1 MATVCVDKAG
11 TMKLRYKIL
20 FVLGVLCVTFGLGR
34 CNRID
39 WYDPKSHTPI
49 VLPTNDVEQIRVNP
63 ETHQLIIT
71 TSKGMQTV
79 TLPDRASTIDIR
91 KNGIVNVT
99 SPQFGL
105 DKHLFA
111 GYTLS
116 DARRFVIGGDFV
128 YYKKLDIGI
137 GIADQFG
144 SHTPIGV
151 AKLTYNIYGAMQVGI
166 VYGTN
171 KYFGGIVSVRL
182 F

>member
-1 MATVCVDKAG
+1 
-11 TMKLRYKIL
+11 MKLRYKIGL
-20 FVLGVLCVTFGLGR
+20 VLVVLGLTYGLGR
-34 CNRID
+34 CA
-39 WYDPKSHTPI
+39 KSRSAASMSKASA
-49 VLPTNDVEQIRVNP
+49 VLPPNDVEQIRVNP

-71 TSKGMQTV
+71 TAKGIQTV
-79 TLPDRASTIDIR
+79 TLPDRTSTVDVR
-91 KNGIVNVT
+91 KNGTVNVT

-116 DARRFVIGGDFV
+116 DVGRFAIGGDFV

-144 SHTPIGV
+144 SHTPIGI
-151 AKLTYNIYGAMQVGI
+151 AKLTYNVYGAVQVGI
-166 VYGTN
+166 MYGTN
-171 KYFGGIVSVRL
+171 KYAGGIVSVRL